1 MEENRHERLRDTIR
15 LYIRAVH
22 LLDTVRLQVWERMAI
37 TFPQLRIL
45 FRVRAQPGIDLRT
58 LARDLGITASGTSQ
72 QVDKLVARGFLL
84 RQEDLADRRRI
95 RLELTGLGQQAM
107 GEISRA
113 SQSYLEAVFGV
124 LSDAQLG
131 RLARLLDRLLAAGA
145 EVNPEVA
152 PEEDSESE

>member
-1 MEENRHERLRDTIR
+1 MKRNRDERLRDTIG

-22 LLDTVRLQVWERMAI
+22 LLDTVRLQVWEQMAI

-45 FRVRAQPGIDLRT
+45 FRVRAQPGIDLCS

-84 RQEDLADRRRI
+84 RQEDLADRRRV
-95 RLELTGLGQQAM
+95 RLELTELGQQAM

-113 SQSYLEAVFGV
+113 SHSHLEPAFGV

-131 RLARLLDRLLAAGA
+131 HLARLLDKVLAAGA

-152 PEEDSESE
+152 PEEDRESE